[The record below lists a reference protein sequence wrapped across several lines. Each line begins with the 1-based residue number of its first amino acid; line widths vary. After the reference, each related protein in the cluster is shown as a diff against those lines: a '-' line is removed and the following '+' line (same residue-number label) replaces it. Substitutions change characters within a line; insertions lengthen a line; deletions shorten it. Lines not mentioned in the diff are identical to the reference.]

1 MTSNAYIYD
10 AKGKKITRLGKLLKG
25 QDVTIFA
32 TKKIAGKKFYRF
44 SKDKYVKAANFKKK
58 AKTRLTADGKYIIK
72 NGKLYSKNGFPIM
85 GLEDKYVLTA
95 NAKAKHSEKPANS
108 RTNITSEDSNLNN
121 GKRYNFTRTSSEYT
135 PVLTDAEEKH
145 ARKNGKLGYI
155 YFTDDQVKQIEDRL
169 WEYIQNY
176 RVSMG
181 YPKYKR
187 NAELDKL
194 AYNALLPQTPEWERM
209 TKGHNFETQNIQT
222 VGQYTPG
229 LVKLGM
235 NLTMGLIEQNIFSDT
250 NGVYLNNQERNPIKV
265 ADEIF
270 RTIKE
275 SEKIW
280 HYFFE
285 GNHEYHAYGA
295 LSARYFVGKS
305 NGTQTDRYDYAV
317 GIAFFNADGTSPE

>member
-1 MTSNAYIYD
+1 M
-10 AKGKKITRLGKLLKG
+10 
-25 QDVTIFA
+25 
-32 TKKIAGKKFYRF
+32 
-44 SKDKYVKAANFKKK
+44 
-58 AKTRLTADGKYIIK
+58 
-72 NGKLYSKNGFPIM
+72 
-85 GLEDKYVLTA
+85 TA
-95 NAKAKHSEKPANS
+95 NAKAKHSEKLANS

-121 GKRYNFTRTSSEYT
+121 GKRYNLTRTSSENT

-169 WEYIQNY
+169 WEDIQNY

-209 TKGHNFETQNIQT
+209 TKGHNFETPNIQT

-250 NGVYLNNQERNPIKV
+250 NGAYLNNQERNPIKV

-270 RTIKE
+270 RTIIKE

-317 GIAFFNADGTSPE
+317 GIAFFNADGTSPEWIDAWNQAN